1 MWADRREANCCWLTL
16 KKEGGETPG
25 YAKWPE
31 FHDLLTLGW
40 IRKLEKVIPVALRL
54 VKPFRNDGHSF
65 GGKPVE
71 SNRFQKGLTDLVQQK
86 DVSQCCKFSQLSSH
100 CPQTPQL
107 HSKSGPEGAGHW
119 VLFELEQW
127 FTQCSRK
134 TCHSLSIKCKLLK
147 SDDKACSQPACYFR
161 RHRSEF
167 SSIVYQLC
175 EIGQ

>member
-1 MWADRREANCCWLTL
+1 MWADRREPNYCWLTL

-25 YAKWPE
+25 YAKWPK
-31 FHDLLTLGW
+31 FHDMLTLGW
-40 IRKLEKVIPVALRL
+40 IRKLEKVISVALNL
-54 VKPFRNDGHSF
+54 EKPFRNDGHSF
-65 GGKPVE
+65 GGRPVE
-71 SNRFQKGLTDLVQQK
+71 SNRFQKGLTDSIQQK

-107 HSKSGPEGAGHW
+107 HSKSGPEGWSLGPLW
-119 VLFELEQW
+119 VGAMVYSMQQENL
-127 FTQCSRK
+127 
-134 TCHSLSIKCKLLK
+134 SLSIKCKLLR

-167 SSIVYQLC
+167 SSIVYRLC